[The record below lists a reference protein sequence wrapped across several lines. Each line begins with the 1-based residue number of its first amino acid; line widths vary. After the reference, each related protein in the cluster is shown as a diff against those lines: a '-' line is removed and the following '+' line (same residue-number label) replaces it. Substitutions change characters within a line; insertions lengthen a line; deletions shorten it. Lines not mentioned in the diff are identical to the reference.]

1 MSVAFVGEQKQIGQQ
16 NSEMGWEVWIG
27 CLGLGGVV
35 CAWLDAAAAVVAA
48 VVVVVVAVVVVVD
61 GVVVTATAADDA
73 ADDDEEPVVVDVII
87 TRFLF
92 VAGGEGKISI
102 GWLDLTGETRS
113 ITSSK
118 VADSGWRW

>member
-35 CAWLDAAAAVVAA
+35 WTWLDAAAVAAA
-48 VVVVVVAVVVVVD
+48 VVVVVVVVVVD

-73 ADDDEEPVVVDVII
+73 ADDDDEPVVVDVII
-87 TRFLF
+87 TRLLF

-113 ITSSK
+113 ITSSR

>member
-35 CAWLDAAAAVVAA
+35 WTWADAAAVAAA

-61 GVVVTATAADDA
+61 GVVTATAADDA
-73 ADDDEEPVVVDVII
+73 ANDDDEPVVVDVII
-87 TRFLF
+87 IRLLF

>member
-35 CAWLDAAAAVVAA
+35 WTWLDAAAVAAA
-48 VVVVVVAVVVVVD
+48 VVVVVVVVVVD

-73 ADDDEEPVVVDVII
+73 ADDDDEPVVVDVII

-92 VAGGEGKISI
+92 AAGGEGRISI

-113 ITSSK
+113 ITSSR

>member
-35 CAWLDAAAAVVAA
+35 CTWLDAAAA

-73 ADDDEEPVVVDVII
+73 ADDDDEPVVVDVII
-87 TRFLF
+87 TRLLF
-92 VAGGEGKISI
+92 VAGGEGRISI
-102 GWLDLTGETRS
+102 GWFDLTGETRS
-113 ITSSK
+113 ITSLR
-118 VADSGWRW
+118 VADSGWW